1 MYIEREGKKYQ
12 LTAEELLEANAE
24 FVTNWMKTTL
34 EADFG
39 IPENFSQE
47 YAEWA
52 YNRYSEGNG
61 ETEYKCI
68 ELAAKEYERFQK
80 LILGFR
86 KPPVPSATVVIQD
99 TVTDSRGL

>member
-39 IPENFSQE
+39 IPENFLR
-47 YAEWA
+47 
-52 YNRYSEGNG
+52 NMLNG
-61 ETEYKCI
+61 PTTD
-68 ELAAKEYERFQK
+68 
-80 LILGFR
+80 ILR
-86 KPPVPSATVVIQD
+86 AMVKPSINA
-99 TVTDSRGL
+99 

>member
-1 MYIEREGKKYQ
+1 MYIEREGKRYE

-24 FVTNWMKTTL
+24 FVTNWMKATL
-34 EADFG
+34 EENFS
-39 IPENFSQE
+39 IPENISQK

-61 ETEYKCI
+61 ETEYECI
-68 ELAAKEYERFQK
+68 ELAAKEYEKVPETDSGLQK
-80 LILGFR
+80 ATCA
-86 KPPVPSATVVIQD
+86 ATVVIQD